1 MLLKDHK
8 DLKAAITAIPPKE
21 KDKLLLRLIA
31 KDRVLTEHLHFK
43 LLEDESDLLLRH
55 ESLKGEIDEAVDLL
69 SAMRKAGSKDALL
82 ILRKLN
88 GKVNHHYK
96 VTKDP
101 NTEVELR
108 LYLLRQLPMGY
119 NESLFSPLAKF
130 NERLKTYFLRTV
142 LSLYN
147 KYIKLHEDLQYD
159 LKDDF
164 NSLMDKIKEQ
174 KLTREALTLGLPEK
188 INE

>member
-31 KDRVLTEHLHFK
+31 KDKVLTEHLHFK
-43 LLEDESDLLLRH
+43 LLENETDLEERAVLLT
-55 ESLKGEIDEAVDLL
+55 EEIDESISALL
-69 SAMRKAGSKDALL
+69 KLKKHTSKDAMTAF
-82 ILRKLN
+82 RKLN
-88 GKVNHHYK
+88 GRVNHHYK

-108 LYLLRQLPMGY
+108 LHLLNIVPLDY
-119 NESLFSPLAKF
+119 NESVFSPLAKF
-130 NERLKTYFLRTV
+130 NERLKTYYLRTA
-142 LSLYN
+142 LALYK

-159 LKDDF
+159 LKDEF
-164 NSLMDKIKEQ
+164 NAILAKLGEQ
-174 KLTREALTLGLPEK
+174 RLTKAAREIGLPEE
-188 INE
+188 I

>member
-31 KDRVLTEHLHFK
+31 KDKVLTEHLHFK
-43 LLEDESDLLLRH
+43 LLEDESDLELRK
-55 ESLKGEIDEAVDLL
+55 ETMIEEIDEAL
-69 SAMRKAGSKDALL
+69 SVLKGMRKSTSKDSLAV
-82 ILRKLN
+82 LRKLN
-88 GKVNHHYK
+88 GRVNHHYK

-108 LYLLRQLPMGY
+108 LYLLKVIPLGY
-119 NESLFSPLAKF
+119 NESVFSPLAKF

-142 LSLYN
+142 LALY
-147 KYIKLHEDLQYD
+147 KKLDKLHEDLQYD

-164 NSLMDKIKEQ
+164 NVLLNKIEQ
-174 KLTREALTLGLPEK
+174 NQLAKAAREVGLPQEL
-188 INE
+188 

>member
-31 KDRVLTEHLHFK
+31 KDKVLTEHLHFK
-43 LLEDESDLLLRH
+43 LLEDPADLEDRK
-55 ESLKGEIDEAVDLL
+55 ESLIAEIDEAISTLVK
-69 SAMRKAGSKDALL
+69 MRKSTSKDALTV
-82 ILRKLN
+82 LRKLN
-88 GKVNHHYK
+88 GRVNHHYK

-101 NTEVELR
+101 NTEVEIR
-108 LYLLRQLPMGY
+108 LHLLKAVPLGY
-119 NESLFSPLAKF
+119 NESVFSPLAKF

-142 LSLYN
+142 LALYK

-159 LKDDF
+159 LRDEF
-164 NSLMDKIKEQ
+164 NVLLQTIEQ
-174 KLTREALTLGLPEK
+174 YHLVKAAREVGLPAE
-188 INE
+188 IE

>member
-31 KDRVLTEHLHFK
+31 KDKVLTEHLHFK
-43 LLEDESDLLLRH
+43 LLEDESDLEARH
-55 ESLKGEIDEAVDLL
+55 QSLKEEINEAVEILTT
-69 SAMRKAGSKDALL
+69 MRKPTSKEALL
-82 ILRKLN
+82 TMRKLN

-108 LYLLRQLPMGY
+108 LFLLNHLPIGY

-130 NERLKTYFLRTV
+130 NERLKTYFLRTA
-142 LSLYN
+142 LALYK
-147 KYIKLHEDLQYD
+147 KYVKLHEDLQYD
-159 LKDDF
+159 LKDEF
-164 NSLMDKIKEQ
+164 NGLIEKIEEH
-174 KLTREALTLGLPEK
+174 KLLKEALGLGLPEK
-188 INE
+188 IN

>member
-31 KDRVLTEHLHFK
+31 KDKVLTEHLHFK
-43 LLEDESDLLLRH
+43 LLEDEADLNQRH
-55 ESLKGEIDEAVDLL
+55 ELLKEEINEAVKILEGT
-69 SAMRKAGSKDALL
+69 RKAGSKDALL

-96 VTKDP
+96 VTKDLT
-101 NTEVELR
+101 TEADLR
-108 LYLLRQLPMGY
+108 LYLLNKLPIGY
-119 NESLFSPLAKF
+119 NEGLFSPLAKF
-130 NERLKTYFLRTV
+130 NERLKTYFLRTT
-142 LSLYN
+142 LSLY
-147 KYIKLHEDLQYD
+147 KKIIKLHEDLQYD

-164 NSLMDKIKEQ
+164 NGLLEKIKEH
-174 KLTREALTLGLPEK
+174 KLLKEALGLGIPEK
-188 INE
+188 IN